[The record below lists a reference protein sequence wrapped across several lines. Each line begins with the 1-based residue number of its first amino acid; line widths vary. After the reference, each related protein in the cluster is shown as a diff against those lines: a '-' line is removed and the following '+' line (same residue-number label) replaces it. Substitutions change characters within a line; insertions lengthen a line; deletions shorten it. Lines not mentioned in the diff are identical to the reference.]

1 MPCPFTRPIVL
12 CMVMLGSTSLAQLPA
27 EATINENQVEMTF
40 YVSPDGDINAAGT
53 RADPLDLQAAIDQVG
68 DHTPARIVLLDGDYR
83 DYIRVGA
90 GENVLIFEA
99 DNPHKARISGADV
112 IDWKA
117 VGDGVY
123 SVVWDKDWG
132 LGNTVFKGYKD
143 ERDILSR
150 RKEMLYVD
158 DIRLT
163 PRHEEGTAQ
172 PVPADDLGPGEL
184 TVDEDADRIY
194 FRPPVGVTMTAGTL
208 VEASVRGTAELG
220 YNNQKWTR
228 ALMLVEDHSN
238 LVFRDLVFMRSAN
251 YINVDA
257 ALGIRS
263 TASASQSP
271 KEAFIENVLVAN
283 CHFIENNATAMRITS
298 ARQVTLRDC
307 LYDDNGERG
316 IHTQQIYGMLAE
328 NLTLSRNGWRFTE
341 WLSGHTAAGWKHIDF
356 RPLEESHDL
365 MIRRCRFIDN
375 QTKGFWQDYGGDGP
389 VTFDRCLFE
398 NNDHCGIDNEM
409 SFGQFRLSDC
419 VVRNNG
425 KTNIKSYGSPKLVL
439 SYTMVYGARAGGRT
453 EAQYVANI
461 NFFGD
466 ARVDIW
472 GDAASSRR
480 FIVEGSTIIV
490 TEDRTNNWYFTNY
503 GVADDNEDWGKL
515 GLVHSIASDY
525 NTWFRVDDGFP
536 MPLAFP
542 GLTTF
547 GDWRDAYPDTSWD
560 DWRTLEVDSGREL
573 DKHSQWTAVDLND
586 VPDPTVAPSGNQ
598 APSAI
603 PLAPVVASGS
613 SHRLA
618 VLEADFDAD
627 GDRFVIASFTQP
639 EHGSVVQDG
648 GVLIYT
654 PDAGY
659 TGADVFRYTI
669 EDEAGASDSTM
680 VNPSISG
687 DAPSVPQAPSALQ
700 AETAGDGIA
709 LSWTGQSDDEQRFY
723 LERRIDGAPWTRL
736 TGLQFDTVQHLD
748 RSDEPGTYDYRIA
761 AVNDHGVASAFS
773 DPVTVHVAGGDREIS
788 LRLVPASL
796 IDDALLEVLVDGVST
811 PDAAISDIVG
821 GWHVEGLE
829 PNDGHILRVL
839 LPQLKGDG

>member
-1 MPCPFTRPIVL
+1 MPRTTVCI
-12 CMVMLGSTSLAQLPA
+12 SLALLLLSLLPITLPA
-27 EATINENQVEMTF
+27 AAVIDERVATTTL
-40 YVSPDGDINAAGT
+40 YVDPDGGDSAAGT
-53 RADPLDLQAAIDQVG
+53 RSDPLGLQAAIDQVG
-68 DHTPARIVLLDGDYR
+68 DHTAARIILLDGDYR

-90 GENVLIFEA
+90 GENLLIFEA
-99 DNPHKARISGADV
+99 DNPHRARISGADV
-112 IDWKA
+112 VDWEA

-123 SVVWDKDWG
+123 AVDWDRDWG

-158 DIRLT
+158 DIRLA
-163 PRHEEGTAQ
+163 PRHEAGTAE
-172 PVPADDLGPGEL
+172 PVPLADLQPGEL

-194 FRPPVGVTMTAGTL
+194 FRPPSGVTMGAGTL

-220 YNNQKWTR
+220 YNNQRWTR
-228 ALMLVEDHSN
+228 CLMLIEDHSN
-238 LVFRDLVFMRSAN
+238 IIFRDLVFLRSAN

-271 KEAFIENVLVAN
+271 KEAFIENVLVEN
-283 CHFIENNATAMRITS
+283 CQFIENNATAMRITS
-298 ARQVTLRDC
+298 ARQVTLRGN

-328 NLTLSRNGWRFTE
+328 DLTLSRNGWRFTE

-365 MIRRCRFIDN
+365 MIRRCRFINN

-398 NNDHCGIDNEM
+398 NNEHCGIDNEM

-439 SYTMVYGARAGGRT
+439 SDTMVYGARAGGRLD
-453 EAQYVANI
+453 AQYVANI

-466 ARVDIW
+466 ARVDVW

-480 FIVEGSTIIV
+480 FIIEGSTLIA
-490 TEDRTNNWYFTNY
+490 TEDRTNNCYFTDY
-503 GVADDNEDWGKL
+503 GVADDNEDWGKR
-515 GLVHSIASDY
+515 GLVHTIASDY
-525 NTWFRVDDGFP
+525 NTWYRDPDGFP
-536 MPLAFP
+536 ASLVFP

-560 DWRTLEVDSGREL
+560 DWRSLEVDSGREL
-573 DKHSQWTAVDLND
+573 DRHSSWELVDLGN
-586 VPDPTVAPSGNQ
+586 VADPTLAPTGNQ

-603 PLAPVVASGS
+603 PLAPSIASDG

-627 GDRFVIASFTQP
+627 GDRFIIASFTQP
-639 EHGSVVQDG
+639 EHGSVTQDG

-654 PDAGY
+654 PEAGY
-659 TGADVFRYTI
+659 TGADIFRYTI
-669 EDEAGASDSTM
+669 EDAAGGSDSTM

-687 DAPSVPQAPSALQ
+687 DAPAVPAAPDNLQ
-700 AETAGDGIA
+700 ATIDEDGIA
-709 LSWTGQSDDEQRFY
+709 LSWNDASDDERRFY
-723 LERRIDGAPWTRL
+723 LERRIDGASWARL
-736 TGLQFDTVQHLD
+736 TGLQFDTTDFLD
-748 RSDEPGTYDYRIA
+748 RSDRPGTYDYRIA
-761 AVNDHGVASAFS
+761 AVNDHGVASDFS
-773 DPVTVHVAGGDREIS
+773 ATARVIIPEDDRRRQLTVRVDPAALVADAELEITVDGSVDPDPVSDTIAGGWR
-788 LRLVPASL
+788 
-796 IDDALLEVLVDGVST
+796 
-811 PDAAISDIVG
+811 VG
-821 GWHVEGLE
+821 
-829 PNDGHILRVL
+829 DL
-839 LPQLKGDG
+839 LPQQDHELMIVLPPVNNH